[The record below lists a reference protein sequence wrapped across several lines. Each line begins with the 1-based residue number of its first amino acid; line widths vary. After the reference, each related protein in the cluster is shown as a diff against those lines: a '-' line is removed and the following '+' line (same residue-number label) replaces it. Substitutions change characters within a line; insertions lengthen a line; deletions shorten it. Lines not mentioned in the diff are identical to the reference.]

1 MKVSSVREWRPWV
14 LQGLSSCLECLMW
27 EQIKQPL
34 LNSLLKNQDMV
45 GSEKWNI
52 GFDWSLV
59 EVKRLA
65 CVLWWLV
72 AHCWQTA
79 ASLDELGSAGGGPAM
94 LELCQ
99 SVKTPVY
106 SILFL
111 SDVSTQMGSH
121 ACGSPFHFPLLD
133 LLLFLSLSFLSKHY
147 SKAQI
152 FLGWTVK
159 DLRLKAVKHTS
170 ATP

>member
-1 MKVSSVREWRPWV
+1 MFC
-14 LQGLSSCLECLMW
+14 G
-27 EQIKQPL
+27 
-34 LNSLLKNQDMV
+34 
-45 GSEKWNI
+45 G
-52 GFDWSLV
+52 
-59 EVKRLA
+59 
-65 CVLWWLV
+65 
-72 AHCWQTA
+72 CWQTA
-79 ASLDELGSAGGGPAM
+79 APLAELGSAGGCPAV

-111 SDVSTQMGSH
+111 SDVSTQMRSH
-121 ACGSPFHFPLLD
+121 ACGSHFPLLN
-133 LLLFLSLSFLSKHY
+133 LLLFLSLSCLSKRY